1 MPKARFKQ
9 FTNFIKNPGRTKNFV
24 EALKKTKGL
33 GGKVLGTLAAGG
45 AIGGMAGFAH
55 ATKGEQDGTT

>member
-1 MPKARFKQ
+1 M
-9 FTNFIKNPGRTKNFV
+9 T
-24 EALKKTKGL
+24 ALTVYTSIKKTKGL

-55 ATKGEQDGTT
+55 ATRGDQDGTT